1 MTDDRAVKC
10 AEEIRQQIYD
20 IWKKVRADF
29 GIAGI
34 QSLLGEQIIPATI
47 SKHFP
52 TWIRI
57 DGEGTL
63 PETNTKVL
71 VACYTTGGRWTQA
84 SHLWRGAFNEVR
96 WDGVGEGVRVLYW
109 QLCPAPPSEGK

>member
-10 AEEIRQQIYD
+10 AEEIRKQIYD

-34 QSLLGEQIIPATI
+34 QSLLEEQIIPATI

-63 PETNTKVL
+63 PERDDWYDIVLDDGRLGMGRFRDGNFDWLMFDNPRLEVDRKV
-71 VACYTTGGRWTQA
+71 T
-84 SHLWRGAFNEVR
+84 HWRNR
-96 WDGVGEGVRVLYW
+96 
-109 QLCPAPPSEGK
+109 PAPPSEGK